1 MSLEKQIFE
10 EFGFN
15 IFFAGE
21 VEFYI
26 EPKLEPKS
34 EQENTFLALLYKNV
48 ITEIGE
54 FDKIDY
60 ESADSMYEIS
70 FNPKSSSEAIYD
82 LNKFKDIL
90 FKTAETFGF
99 KAIYQPKPYD
109 KKPGCG
115 MHIHLGIFDQS
126 GQSKLARISEYQ
138 ESQYML
144 NVVGGL
150 CSTILKNF
158 TIFAPNEDSYKRF
171 DATINEDQQPSGNQL
186 ASHNNAPVN
195 VSWGGNNRTTAI
207 RIPTSTIDEN
217 TRHIEH
223 RVAGVDADPEKVIE
237 AILEGVYIGLKEE
250 LQPPEK
256 IYGNAFDEQY
266 NFLEPF
272 PKTLAEA
279 KQLKAKYNN

>member
-1 MSLEKQIFE
+1 
-10 EFGFN
+10 
-15 IFFAGE
+15 
-21 VEFYI
+21 
-26 EPKLEPKS
+26 
-34 EQENTFLALLYKNV
+34 
-48 ITEIGE
+48 
-54 FDKIDY
+54 
-60 ESADSMYEIS
+60 MYEIS
-70 FNPKSSSEAIYD
+70 FNPKSSSEAISD

-109 KKPGCG
+109 RKPGCG
-115 MHIHLGIFDQS
+115 MHIHLGIFDKS
-126 GQSKLARISEYQ
+126 GQSKLTRISEYQ

-171 DATINEDQQPSGNQL
+171 DASINVDQQSSENQL

-279 KQLKAKYNN
+279 EQLKAKYNN